1 MPIFLFFVLL
11 LNLSPHAQAQSLSD
25 AENFWRQ
32 DVVRLCDGF
41 PSKENCDDGD
51 SVIFNGLLCMVGEE
65 AGCAT
70 VRASQDADGRFWRSP
85 RRNPG
90 NLGEEKSFSRD
101 QTLGVLLYLVRT
113 QDRDA
118 AQRWLAWIEDN
129 RYCSI
134 KNPLSG
140 GCSVYGYRVC
150 RDDKEICDLRPATWA
165 LFHRV
170 WEHLGLP
177 TTREMRKN
185 ESMDVSDIELIA
197 VDKAKPGYE
206 LHLKAVSSFLR
217 LTMASSV
224 SKTRDIIGKLHDR
237 QRDNPFFQ
245 ALAEGA
251 HEGVI
256 NRVLQLCPKP
266 WDDLGFRRYQ
276 WAWERDTANE
286 AWRESMG
293 WDCIFMARF
302 LESRFN
308 VTPREAMPPA
318 ELTLNP

>member
-1 MPIFLFFVLL
+1 MVLYFAFLLVF
-11 LNLSPHAQAQSLSD
+11 SPQAQSQSLND

-32 DVVRLCDGF
+32 DVARYCEGF

-51 SVIFNGLLCMVGEE
+51 SVIFNGLLCMVGDDS
-65 AGCAT
+65 GCET
-70 VRASQDADGRFWRSP
+70 VRASQDESGRFWRSP

-90 NLGEEKSFSRD
+90 NLGEAKSFSRD

-118 AQRWLAWIEDN
+118 AQRWINWIYDN

-140 GCSVYGYRVC
+140 GCSIYGYRVC

-170 WEHLGLP
+170 WEYLGMAP
-177 TTREMRKN
+177 TREMRKN
-185 ESMDVSDIELIA
+185 ESMDVSDVEMIA

-206 LHLKAVSSFLR
+206 LHLKAVSSLLR
-217 LTMASSV
+217 LTLASSV
-224 SKTRDIIGKLHDR
+224 SKTRDIIRKLHER

-245 ALAEGA
+245 ALAEGP
-251 HEGVI
+251 HEAVM

-266 WDDLGFRRYQ
+266 WEDLGFRRYQ
-276 WAWERDTANE
+276 WAWERDTATE

-302 LESRFN
+302 LSSSWN
-308 VTPREAMPPA
+308 VTPREGYPEA
-318 ELTLNP
+318 LY

>member
-1 MPIFLFFVLL
+1 MPFLMFFVLL
-11 LNLSPHAQAQSLSD
+11 VAFSPHAESQTLTD

-32 DVVRLCDGF
+32 DVVRTCDGF

-51 SVIFNGLLCMVGEE
+51 SVIFNGLLCLVGED

-90 NLGEEKSFSRD
+90 NLGEPKSFSRD

-118 AQRWLAWIEDN
+118 ALRWQNWIYDN

-150 RDDKEICDLRPATWA
+150 RDDNEICDLRPATWA
-165 LFHRV
+165 LFERV
-170 WEHLGLP
+170 WKYLDLS

-185 ESMDVSDIELIA
+185 ESMDVSDVEMVA
-197 VDKAKPGYE
+197 VDRAKPGYE
-206 LHLKAVSSFLR
+206 LHLKAVASLLR

-224 SKTRDIIGKLHDR
+224 SKTRDIIEKLHDR
-237 QRDNPFFQ
+237 QRQNPFFQ
-245 ALAEGA
+245 ALREGT
-251 HEGVI
+251 HEGVVQ
-256 NRVLQLCPKP
+256 RVLDVCPKP
-266 WDDLGFRRYQ
+266 WDNLGFRRYQ
-276 WAWERDTANE
+276 WAWERDTSSE

-293 WDCIFMARF
+293 WDCIFMARLLASPAF
-302 LESRFN
+302 NMMPEEGEALRFQ
-308 VTPREAMPPA
+308 
-318 ELTLNP
+318 

>member
-1 MPIFLFFVLL
+1 MFFVLFVAF
-11 LNLSPHAQAQSLSD
+11 SPPAKSQTLTD

-32 DVVRLCDGF
+32 DVARTCEGF

-51 SVIFNGLLCMVGEE
+51 SVIFNGLLCLVGED

-70 VRASQDADGRFWRSP
+70 VRASQDVDGRFWRSP

-90 NLGEEKSFSRD
+90 NLGEPKSFSRD

-118 AQRWLAWIEDN
+118 ALRWQNWIYDN

-150 RDDKEICDLRPATWA
+150 RDDNEICDLRPATWA
-165 LFHRV
+165 LFERV
-170 WEHLGLP
+170 WKYLDLP

-185 ESMDVSDIELIA
+185 ESMDVSDVEMVA
-197 VDKAKPGYE
+197 VDRAKPGYE
-206 LHLKAVSSFLR
+206 LHLKAVSSLMR
-217 LTMASSV
+217 LTLASSV
-224 SKTRDIIGKLHDR
+224 SKTRDIIEKLHDR

-245 ALAEGA
+245 ALREGT
-251 HEGVI
+251 HEGLVQ
-256 NRVLQLCPKP
+256 RVLDVCPKP

-276 WAWERDTANE
+276 WAWERDTANQ

-293 WDCIFMARF
+293 WDCIFMARLLSSPSF
-302 LESRFN
+302 TMIPEEGEALRFQ
-308 VTPREAMPPA
+308 T
-318 ELTLNP
+318 EL